1 MPVARGTPRPRHRL
15 PRGRHVQGNLGVI
28 CPALGSTVAESDAV
42 TSPDHIKP
50 SSSTTPSFVPGGV
63 VEELALTEL

>member
-1 MPVARGTPRPRHRL
+1 
-15 PRGRHVQGNLGVI
+15 
-28 CPALGSTVAESDAV
+28 LGSTVAESDAV
-42 TSPDHIKP
+42 TSPDRIKP